1 MLRHLFR
8 LAKDDGFDH
17 DVQVAWNALSRL
29 ELKLTAA
36 EAQPEPAGQVAGMA
50 AGTIPLPEAGS
61 FIQAPRPTYQGP
73 PIHGADIG

>member
-36 EAQPEPAGQVAGMA
+36 EARPEPAGDLAT
-50 AGTIPLPEAGS
+50 GTIPLPEAGS
-61 FIQAPRPTYQGP
+61 FIRVP
-73 PIHGADIG
+73 PIMQDSFG